1 MKLFFNIKTGANMK
15 FKPHFTHAFFVF
27 LFGLIYFYLSP
38 NFNQNGDMVPIIHDF
53 TNNFCNDF
61 LFLFNSL
68 LFANN

>member
-1 MKLFFNIKTGANMK
+1 
-15 FKPHFTHAFFVF
+15 
-27 LFGLIYFYLSP
+27 
-38 NFNQNGDMVPIIHDF
+38 MVPIIHDF